1 MPGRHRLRR
10 KSRIGLSARDS
21 TSRRGQNLN
30 KTAQKLPTGTVTF
43 LFTDIEGSTK
53 LLKSLGRDRYGEV
66 LSTHNR
72 LLENAFES
80 AGGIEVDRKGDSF
93 FAVFASAGAAVAAA
107 AAAQQALAA
116 EEWPP
121 GFEVRVRMGMHT
133 GEAVAG
139 SDGYVGFAVHQ
150 AARVGDIGHGGQVLL
165 SSTTARLVEHDL
177 PGELELRDLGE
188 TEVPDFERPERLYQL
203 VLPGLRETFPPLGT
217 RTGKAAPARSR
228 SAGPPLLERDAELA
242 AIRNVAQVATGGAG
256 RLVAIEA
263 RAGMGKTRLVQ
274 EARAAA
280 EESGCQIL
288 FARSSELEQD
298 FAYCVVRQLFEP
310 LIATASPDERAELF
324 SGAAAFAER
333 LFAEA
338 EVAQDGADV
347 SFGMLH
353 GLYWLAANVALRSPT
368 MIAIDDLHWSDG
380 PSLRWLAYLSR
391 RLEGLPLVVVLG
403 LRPPEQSQQV
413 ELLTELTADPTAMLI
428 RPASLGIESV
438 GRLAAEQFQ
447 REPER
452 TFVEACLAATG
463 GNPLF
468 LRALL
473 GTLAAEGLAPVAANA
488 GRVVEIGPES
498 VTRAVALRLARL
510 PAEATA
516 LARAAAILGDG
527 SKLGHVADLAG
538 LDVEV
543 AAHAATALV
552 RADLFRVQ
560 PPDVEF
566 THPVVR
572 AAVYE
577 TIDPA
582 ERVLGHRRAAE
593 QILQAGGAPERA
605 AGHLELVPPR
615 GDPFVVATLREAA
628 GRALARG
635 APDTAVTYL
644 RRALEEPPDPSERVE
659 TLSELG
665 LAERRVDVVAG
676 AGHLEEALKE
686 VEDPVWGA
694 RIGLELGRSLFRLNR
709 GPEAVRVFD
718 EAIRKLDGGASDLRN
733 MLEAELIN
741 AAGFDPEVIEISDE
755 RIAQVREDELSE
767 GPGRAVMIATL
778 RYFDSRRGTNREAF
792 AELGQP
798 EFIRSLIESMP
809 SVAISCAAT
818 ALMFAEVDEHT
829 DRFFE
834 LMLKASKER
843 GELVTLSN
851 MLCFRGLTLAQR
863 GDLDA
868 AIEDL
873 RESDEIVPYLP
884 TQQGSIYYHSYLADV
899 LTNRGELDEAEAS
912 LAELGVPEDVPT
924 SGHMIFFLGARGW
937 TRLARED
944 FDGAVADY
952 ERLGRLMESFGM
964 RNPAMLAWRS
974 HLALPLLALERRDE
988 AVELAREEVEL
999 ARVWGAPRAIGVALR
1014 THGITEGGSAGIDLL
1029 RESLAV
1035 LQRSSARLER
1045 ARTLVRLGA
1054 ALLREG
1060 EREEA
1065 RNRLYQGLEIAER
1078 TGARPLVE
1086 AAEAELAAAGAR
1098 APRLV
1103 LSGPD
1108 SLTPSE
1114 RRVAELAA
1122 ENMNEI
1128 EIAQALFVT
1137 AKAVEEHLASVYRK
1151 LEVRS
1156 RHELADALGAPV

>member
-1 MPGRHRLRR
+1 
-10 KSRIGLSARDS
+10 
-21 TSRRGQNLN
+21 
-30 KTAQKLPTGTVTF
+30 V
-43 LFTDIEGSTK
+43 FTDIEGSTK
-53 LLKSLGRDRYGEV
+53 LLKGLGRDRYGEV
-66 LSTHNR
+66 LATHNR
-72 LLENAFES
+72 LLQKAFEA
-80 AGGIEVDRKGDSF
+80 AGGIEIDRKGDSF

-107 AAAQQALAA
+107 AAAQEALAA
-116 EEWPP
+116 EAWPP
-121 GFEVRVRMGMHT
+121 EAEVRVRMGLHT

-165 SSTTARLVEHDL
+165 SSTTAGLVEHDL
-177 PGELELRDLGE
+177 PRDVTLRDLGE

-203 VLPGLRETFPPLGT
+203 VMPGLRETFPPVEPRTRKSASPAGT
-217 RTGKAAPARSR
+217 R

-242 AIRNVAQVATGGAG
+242 EIRAAVREAAGGAG
-256 RLVAIEA
+256 RFVAIEA

-280 EESGCQIL
+280 EEAGFQIL
-288 FARSSELEQD
+288 YARSSELEQD
-298 FAYCVVRQLFEP
+298 FAYCVLRQLFEP
-310 LIATASPDERAELF
+310 LLATASPEERAELF
-324 SGAAAFAER
+324 SGAAGFAAR

-338 EVAQDGADV
+338 ELAQDDGDV

-353 GLYWLAANVALRSPT
+353 GLYWLSANVALRGPT
-368 MIAIDDLHWSDG
+368 MIAIDDLHWTDG

-391 RLEGLPLVVVLG
+391 RLEGLPLAVVVG
-403 LRPPEQSQQV
+403 LRPPEQSQQT

-428 RPASLGIESV
+428 RPESLGIDSV
-438 GRLAAEQFQ
+438 TRLATERFQ

-452 TFVEACLAATG
+452 RFVEACLAATG

-473 GTLAAEGLAPVAANA
+473 ATVAAEGLPPVTANA
-488 GRVVEIGPES
+488 DRVLEIGPES

-510 PAEATA
+510 PAEATG
-516 LARAAAILGDG
+516 LARAVAILGDG
-527 SKLGHVADLAG
+527 SKLGQVAELAG

-552 RADLFRVQ
+552 RADLLRVQ

-566 THPVVR
+566 THPVMR

-582 ERVLGHRRAAE
+582 ERVLGHRRAAD
-593 QILQAGGAPERA
+593 QILRVGGAVERA

-615 GDPFVVATLREAA
+615 GDRVVVATLREAA
-628 GRALARG
+628 SRALARG

-644 RRALEEPPDPSERVE
+644 RRALEEPPEPDERVE

-676 AGHLEEALKE
+676 AGHLEEALRE

-709 GPEAVRVFD
+709 GAEAVHVFD
-718 EAIRKLDGGASDLRN
+718 EAIRKLDGGADDLRN

-741 AAGFDPEVIEISDE
+741 AAGFDAEVIAISDE
-755 RIAQVREDELSE
+755 RIAQVREEELVP

-792 AELGQP
+792 GELGRP
-798 EFIRSLIESMP
+798 EFIQSLIESMP

-818 ALMFAEVDEHT
+818 ALMVAELDEHT
-829 DRFFE
+829 DRLFD

-863 GDLDA
+863 GDLEA
-868 AIEDL
+868 AIVDL

-899 LTNRGELDEAEAS
+899 LTNRGEIEEAEAS
-912 LAELGVPEDVPT
+912 LAELGVPEDVPA

-937 TRLARED
+937 TRLARGD
-944 FDGAVADY
+944 FEGAYADY
-952 ERLGRLMESFGM
+952 DRLGGLMESFGM

-988 AVELAREEVEL
+988 ALELAREEVEL
-999 ARVWGAPRAIGVALR
+999 ARIWGAPRAIGVALR
-1014 THGITEGGSAGIDLL
+1014 TQGVAEGGTAGIERL

-1035 LQRSSARLER
+1035 LETSSARLER
-1045 ARTLVRLGA
+1045 GRTLVELGT
-1054 ALLREG
+1054 ALRREDEG
-1060 EREEA
+1060 SEA
-1065 RNRLYQGLEIAER
+1065 RERFLEGLEIAHR
-1078 TGARPLVE
+1078 TGAQPLVQ
-1086 AAEAELAAAGAR
+1086 AAEGELAATGVR
-1098 APRLV
+1098 PRRLV
-1103 LSGPD
+1103 LSGTE
-1108 SLTPSE
+1108 SLTPTE
-1114 RRVAELAA
+1114 RRVAAMAA
-1122 ENMNEI
+1122 EDMTDKD
-1128 EIAQALFVT
+1128 IAQALFVT
-1137 AKAVEEHLASVYRK
+1137 TKSVEGHLASVYRK
-1151 LEVRS
+1151 LGIGS
-1156 RHELADALGAPV
+1156 RAELADVLGAPV